1 MYAELVESISL
12 DKIQKNCFGP
22 SSDLHREIHVLHLD
36 GNHFE
41 LLIPSVWYL
50 TGLSQVEGQDPL
62 TALGRS
68 LRSSADPGSDRGELA
83 SSGLEFPFFKSFF
96 DYLIRSNIVRLSS
109 RTHSQKMS
117 GCHDQ
122 SGFPRPQLHPMTS
135 FIRILN
141 SGTFTRQKK
150 PRPSDLTPTRPIR
163 NIKLGHQVSDAPG
176 SQTRPNQI
184 TSSTSFLRINNV
196 LAVVTPRNLNEK
208 SEESSIFSPYNVVET
223 YATGLAKD
231 QLTFCF
237 LEAQP
242 PNSISRN

>member
-1 MYAELVESISL
+1 MTRH
-12 DKIQKNCFGP
+12 GP
-22 SSDLHREIHVLHLD
+22 SSGAQREIHLYRRD
-36 GNHFE
+36 QNHFD

-50 TGLSQVEGQDPL
+50 TILSKVEIQDSL
-62 TALGRS
+62 TGMGRS
-68 LRSSADPGSDRGELA
+68 NISSAELESNRGKID
-83 SSGLEFPFFKSFF
+83 SCGQEFPFFKSFF